1 MRFNGDRLFQNVH
14 DCALRNMRYQEIVTV
29 DGAWKSRSQTK
40 LKGSHDG
47 GEKFEWLTE
56 PKSLN
61 GGEKFE
67 VCLVSNL
74 RIDVAHVVGL
84 FFLCLLVL
92 IRTRLVHLE
101 VLPTRQKGP

>member
-61 GGEKFE
+61 GGE
-67 VCLVSNL
+67 N
-74 RIDVAHVVGL
+74 
-84 FFLCLLVL
+84 
-92 IRTRLVHLE
+92 
-101 VLPTRQKGP
+101 